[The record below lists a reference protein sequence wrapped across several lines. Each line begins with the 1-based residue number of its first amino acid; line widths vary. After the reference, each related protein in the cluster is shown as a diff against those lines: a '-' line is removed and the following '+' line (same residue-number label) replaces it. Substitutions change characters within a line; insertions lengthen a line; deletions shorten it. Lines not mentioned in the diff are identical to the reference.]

1 MRDTK
6 NAYPHLRE
14 AFSKIYGKKKTAMKM
29 DEEEEKKVNGESL
42 LLEDINDTVNR

>member
-6 NAYPHLRE
+6 NTYPHLGE
-14 AFSKIYGKKKTAMKM
+14 AFSKIYGKTAMKM
-29 DEEEEKKVNGESL
+29 EEEEEKKANGESL